1 MNALEGLKF
10 ALANFS
16 TEKEFSFVYKLKT
29 QIITEKEG
37 RNNYHYFNKKS
48 IFDLLKSSFKD
59 NEVLSSIN
67 LINEFISQNNFSIKV
82 KIKSP
87 SHPLPGKAARG
98 TTKTKVTQA
107 ISRQWQRKR

>member
-29 QIITEKEG
+29 KIITEKEG

-87 SHPLPGKAARG
+87 PTIEVYQTLAK
-98 TTKTKVTQA
+98 
-107 ISRQWQRKR
+107 IL